1 MLFSYLFLFRKVK
14 IKRVVTQLNSNIEIA
29 NENILKKAA
38 QEDLVNVS
46 KKADEAIYRLGE
58 GRVSM
63 GWVSES
69 LSINFYVDG
78 IFIGGITKTS

>member
-1 MLFSYLFLFRKVK
+1 MNCVKVF
-14 IKRVVTQLNSNIEIA
+14 VEVNSNIEIV
-29 NENILKKAA
+29 NENISKKAA

-63 GWVSES
+63 GWASEALS
-69 LSINFYVDG
+69 LNFYVDG